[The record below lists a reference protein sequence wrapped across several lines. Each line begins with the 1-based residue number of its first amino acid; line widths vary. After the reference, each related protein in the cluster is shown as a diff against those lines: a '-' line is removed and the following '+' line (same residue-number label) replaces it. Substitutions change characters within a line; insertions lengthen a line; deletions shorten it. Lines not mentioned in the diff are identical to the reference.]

1 MSQIL
6 SDDKSLLKNYIR
18 LLFNIRK
25 KVNTF
30 KNKVD
35 APEPTNDAF
44 LEYLHILQQLQQ
56 QATYNKEQNKE
67 DINSRALDETYVEAI
82 IGQRVYSI
90 DKSTLQK
97 ESKSNKIHE

>member
-1 MSQIL
+1 MPKIL
-6 SDDKSLLKNYIR
+6 LDNEKSLYKNYIR
-18 LLFNIRK
+18 LLFNIRE

-30 KNKVD
+30 NNKVN

-44 LEYLHILQQLQQ
+44 LDYLHILQE
-56 QATYNKEQNKE
+56 QATYNKEQATYNKKQNKE

-90 DKSTLQK
+90 DK
-97 ESKSNKIHE
+97 

>member
-6 SDDKSLLKNYIR
+6 SDDKKSLLKNYIR

-44 LEYLHILQQLQQ
+44 LEYLHILQLQQ